1 VSVLV
6 SLNEAVFVA
15 GTLVMQSCT
24 GVENRNWNRV
34 F

>member
-1 VSVLV
+1 V

-24 GVENRNWNRV
+24 GNSIT
-34 F
+34 